1 MTGRALSVGVVSPYE
16 VTRRGLAAMLVDVGG
31 AEVTSASATV
41 ADVQPCDVVLVDLAL
56 IQDGDEGQLS
66 KLRGREVRAVAM
78 EVPGRPDL
86 AERALTR
93 GVSITV
99 PRHVTGR
106 DLVGVLRSAC
116 GGEVTT
122 ASDYRDASHARA
134 RQAFGLSDREATILG
149 MIAAGR
155 SNVQIAAQLYLSV
168 NSVKTYVRTA
178 YRKIDVSSRSE
189 AVMWAVR
196 HNLAEVDSEPDTP
209 AEPMDAIG

>member
-1 MTGRALSVGVVSPYE
+1 M
-16 VTRRGLAAMLVDVGG
+16 LAEVGG

-41 ADVQPCDVVLVDLAL
+41 AEVRPCDVVLVDLAL

-66 KLRGREVRAVAM
+66 KLRRRNVVAVAL

-106 DLVGVLRSAC
+106 DLVGVLRSASS
-116 GGEVTT
+116 GAVST
-122 ASDYRDASHARA
+122 ASEYRDASHARA
-134 RQAFGLSDREATILG
+134 RERFGLTDREATILG
-149 MIAAGR
+149 MIAAGC
-155 SNVQIAAQLYLSV
+155 SNQQIAARLYLSV

-178 YRKIDVSSRSE
+178 YRKIEVSSRAE

-196 HNLAEVDSEPDTP
+196 NNLAEVDSEPDTP
-209 AEPMDAIG
+209 AEPMDVIG